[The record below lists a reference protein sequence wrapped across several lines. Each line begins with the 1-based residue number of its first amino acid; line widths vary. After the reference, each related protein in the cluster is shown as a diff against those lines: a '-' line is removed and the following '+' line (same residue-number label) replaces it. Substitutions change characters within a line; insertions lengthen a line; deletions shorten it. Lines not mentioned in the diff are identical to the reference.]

1 MQIRWNGS
9 LAILGVVAGLTGGAL
24 AQATG
29 PASLSVE
36 KIHAKPTLQKTMEST
51 GKGASLGRV
60 TEAFDTQL
68 MDRLNASRKFK
79 VTAVSDQ
86 ADLLKA
92 VNRAG
97 QAAEVKTLSYGLIA
111 TLDDFEDSTERMEFK
126 TLNKVGLKRKVRLSV
141 VAKIYNLAMDPPELF
156 ETANIQVAKKDDR
169 TDSVE
174 LQKNAEAT
182 DEVMILAVR
191 DAAQQIADRV
201 VNVAF
206 PAKVLAKTDKQI
218 TINRGDSTGVEIGQV
233 WQVMSQGQTLTD
245 PDTGEVLGREE
256 AVVGRARVIAVQPK
270 FCTAELLEGADQVTA
285 GMVVR
290 QPPAPKPQ

>member
-1 MQIRWNGS
+1 MSIVGAVL
-9 LAILGVVAGLTGGAL
+9 LAAAGAQ

-29 PASLSVE
+29 PATLSVE
-36 KIHAKPTLQKTMEST
+36 KIHAKPALHKAMESA
-51 GKGASLGRV
+51 GKASSLDRV
-60 TEAFDTQL
+60 TDAFDTQL
-68 MDRLNASRKFK
+68 MDRLNSSRKFK

-97 QAAEVKTLSYGLIA
+97 QAAEAKTLSYGLIA
-111 TLDDFEDSTERMEFK
+111 TLDDFEDSTERMELK
-126 TLNKVGLKRKVRLSV
+126 VLNKVGIKRKVRLSV
-141 VAKIYNLAMDPPELF
+141 VAKIYNLAVDPPELY
-156 ETANIQVAKKDDR
+156 ETANIQVSKKDDR
-169 TDSVE
+169 SDSAD
-174 LQKNAEAT
+174 LQKNAEST
-182 DEVMILAVR
+182 DELLLAGVR

-218 TINRGDSTGVEIGQV
+218 TINRGDSSGAEAGQI
-233 WQVMSQGQTLTD
+233 WNVMSQGKTLTD

-256 AVVGRARVIAVQPK
+256 AVVGKARVVSVLPK
-270 FCTAELLEGADQVTA
+270 FCTAELIEGAEKVME

-290 QPPAPKPQ
+290 LSPAPKQ